1 VRPFDFSDDFDLPLS
16 LVYSSNRPSGAAFL
30 PRIARPFH
38 MALVLAALALPLT
51 GCGRRG
57 PLEPPP
63 GSPASLAPLTGVPDQ
78 YAAPR
83 SVADLP
89 GENAAGVVVAPVPD
103 QTPPQPKANNAPA
116 HAPRQPRP
124 FLLDPLL

>member
-1 VRPFDFSDDFDLPLS
+1 VTCF
-16 LVYSSNRPSGAAFL
+16 
-30 PRIARPFH
+30 ARPIAH
-38 MALVLAALALPLT
+38 ALVFTALALALT

-78 YAAPR
+78 YAQPR

-89 GENAAGVVVAPVPD
+89 GENAAGVVVTQPPAPS
-103 QTPPQPKANNAPA
+103 QTPPQPAGDNPAPA
-116 HAPRQPRP
+116 KTHLRP
-124 FLLDPLL
+124 FPLDPLL

>member
-1 VRPFDFSDDFDLPLS
+1 MRVVLLEPL
-16 LVYSSNRPSGAAFL
+16 LTRF
-30 PRIARPFH
+30 ARTIRL
-38 MALVLAALALPLT
+38 ALVLAAAALPLN

-89 GENAAGVVVAPVPD
+89 GENSAGVVVTPAPD
-103 QTPPQPKANNAPA
+103 QTPPQPKGDNPVPA
-116 HAPRQPRP
+116 QAPRQPRP